1 MDEIKQ
7 TKDTEKFTYIVEEFD
22 NGISL
27 RIPEQEYYECEKFS
41 NKGKTDD
48 EAIIK
53 FLGKNL
59 WQDIRCFCDE
69 HLTSNVKLEL
79 RISE

>member
-1 MDEIKQ
+1 M
-7 TKDTEKFTYIVEEFD
+7 
-22 NGISL
+22 SA
-27 RIPEQEYYECEKFS
+27 